1 MSNSRIA
8 DVLYDSETMLR
19 LVDSELEELREDAH
33 ETRLEG
39 NQVGV
44 ILSVMQRASS
54 DIAQVLCTLHTSRE
68 ALEGVTLQEIRD
80 SALKLTEVVR
90 ATEVAATRMMDG
102 LERVHDLMDR
112 LDEIGSQHA
121 PSEHV
126 PSEHAPSEHAPSESA
141 QESSEVRAKLRDEL
155 FAVMGS
161 LQFQDITSQ
170 QLGHVSQMLCD
181 IERRLHATSSLLS
194 GGRSEAVL
202 IAGEGLPTFSES
214 ASTQHSFERQA
225 AADSIF
231 WGGQPSRL
239 TQ

>member
-33 ETRLEG
+33 DTQLAG

-44 ILSVMQRASS
+44 ILSVMQLASS
-54 DIAQVLCTLHTSRE
+54 EIAQVLCTLHTSRE

-80 SALKLTEVVR
+80 SALKLTEVAR

-102 LERVHDLMDR
+102 LERVHDLVDR
-112 LDEIGSQHA
+112 LDEVGAQDASI
-121 PSEHV
+121 ENT
-126 PSEHAPSEHAPSESA
+126 
-141 QESSEVRAKLRDEL
+141 QESGDVRAKLRDEL
-155 FAVMGS
+155 FAIMGS

-194 GGRSEAVL
+194 GGLSEAVQ

-225 AADSIF
+225 TADSIF

>member
-19 LVDSELEELREDAH
+19 LVDSELEELREDAPDSH
-33 ETRLEG
+33 LAG

-54 DIAQVLCTLHTSRE
+54 EIAQVLCTLHTSRE

-80 SALKLTEVVR
+80 SALKLTEVAR
-90 ATEVAATRMMDG
+90 STEVAATRMMDG
-102 LERVHDLMDR
+102 LERVHDLVDR
-112 LDEIGSQHA
+112 LDEVGAQDD
-121 PSEHV
+121 
-126 PSEHAPSEHAPSESA
+126 SA
-141 QESSEVRAKLRDEL
+141 ENTQESSDVRAKLRDEL
-155 FAVMGS
+155 FAIMGS

-194 GGRSEAVL
+194 GGCSEAVL
-202 IAGEGLPTFSES
+202 IAGESLPTFSES

-225 AADSIF
+225 TADSIF

>member
-19 LVDSELEELREDAH
+19 LVDSELEELREDVHNPDLA
-33 ETRLEG
+33 G

-44 ILSVMQRASS
+44 LLSVMQRASS
-54 DIAQVLCTLHTSRE
+54 EIAQVLCTLHTSRE

-80 SALKLTEVVR
+80 SALKLTEVSR

-102 LERVHDLMDR
+102 LERVHDLVDR
-112 LDEIGSQHA
+112 LDEIGSQDD
-121 PSEHV
+121 STDNT
-126 PSEHAPSEHAPSESA
+126 
-141 QESSEVRAKLRDEL
+141 QKSSEVRARLRDEL
-155 FAVMGS
+155 FAIMGS

-194 GGRSEAVL
+194 GGRSEAVI
-202 IAGEGLPTFSES
+202 IAGERLPTFSES

-225 AADSIF
+225 TADSIF
-231 WGGQPSRL
+231 WGGPPSRL